1 MCKKKK
7 KKKEEATAATAT
19 ADFAR
24 GPQFAG
30 DASKS
35 KVLLVALTSVA
46 RILVLLGRWTKKQN
60 ATAAAAAAAAATLV
74 DREPVALKRI
84 DCQRS

>member
-7 KKKEEATAATAT
+7 KKKEEATAAAAAT

-60 ATAAAAAAAAATLV
+60 ASEAAAAAATLV

>member
-7 KKKEEATAATAT
+7 KKKEEAIAAAAAT

-60 ATAAAAAAAAATLV
+60 ASAAAAAATTLV

>member
-60 ATAAAAAAAAATLV
+60 ATAAAAAAAATLV

>member
-7 KKKEEATAATAT
+7 KKKEEATAAAAAT

-60 ATAAAAAAAAATLV
+60 ASAAAAAATLV

>member
-7 KKKEEATAATAT
+7 KKKEEATAAAAAT

-35 KVLLVALTSVA
+35 KVLLVALTLVA

-60 ATAAAAAAAAATLV
+60 ASAAAAAATLV